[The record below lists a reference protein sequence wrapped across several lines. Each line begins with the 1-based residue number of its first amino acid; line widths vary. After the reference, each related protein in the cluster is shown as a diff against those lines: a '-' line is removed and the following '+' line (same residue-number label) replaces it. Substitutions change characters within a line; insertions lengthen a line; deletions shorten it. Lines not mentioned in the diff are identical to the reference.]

1 MTRKASPN
9 LVAQQKTPPTPT
21 TNKRRPNGTPG
32 DTEGDTYVPEP
43 AEQLLSP
50 DDDLGE
56 ELAEEYLISA
66 TSGEQAAEDIRNE
79 ETPEERGGPFVETTA
94 AQEIDYEDDEP
105 EDSEAEPFPTA
116 TSTEEEESD

>member
-1 MTRKASPN
+1 M
-9 LVAQQKTPPTPT
+9 Q
-21 TNKRRPNGTPG
+21 KRRNSKPEEKRARRGTKLGLEARRENPLVPG
-32 DTEGDTYVPEP
+32 DNPDLAPLEP
-43 AEQLLSP
+43 LLAP

-66 TSGEQAAEDIRNE
+66 TSGENAAEEFRDQ

-116 TSTEEEESD
+116 TRQEES

>member
-1 MTRKASPN
+1 MPKKTRTEPKPPPPLANSPLRDN
-9 LVAQQKTPPTPT
+9 PELAL
-21 TNKRRPNGTPG
+21 
-32 DTEGDTYVPEP
+32 PEP
-43 AEQLLSP
+43 LLAP

-66 TSGEQAAEDIRNE
+66 TSGEQAAEDIRNQ
-79 ETPEERGGPFVETTA
+79 ETPEENGGPFIETTS

-116 TSTEEEESD
+116 TAEDSKDSE